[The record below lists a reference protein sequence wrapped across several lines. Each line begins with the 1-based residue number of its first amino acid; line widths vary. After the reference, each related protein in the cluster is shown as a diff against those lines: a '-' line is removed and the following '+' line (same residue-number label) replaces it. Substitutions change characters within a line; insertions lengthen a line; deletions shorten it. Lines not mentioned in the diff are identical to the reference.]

1 MSSSVFQTCLT
12 HAFSTEREEIMG
24 LLLGKWTKVK
34 EKDVAYIEA
43 ISICRRLDKL
53 KDRVEISPEQLMNA
67 MNEGEK
73 LQLNVIG
80 WYHSHP
86 HLIVSPSTVDLRTQ
100 LNMQQLDPRFFGII
114 FSCFNQEDNV
124 QRLNITCFQSSL
136 IDTCPG
142 HLEIPL
148 IITSDNSN
156 LDYSLYQLTE
166 LPNILF
172 SEEKNS
178 FEESLQN
185 KDISNEID
193 SSMANKLTYQ
203 HNSFIYM
210 EGISNIV
217 DKLSMPIYQNIE
229 AINHKLKNDIE
240 KLEERKKNL
249 MNNIQ
254 KDRLHH

>member
-12 HAFSTEREEIMG
+12 HAFSTEKEEIMG
-24 LLLGKWTKVK
+24 LLLGRWTKVE

-43 ISICRRLDKL
+43 ISISKRLDKL
-53 KDRVEISPEQLMNA
+53 KDRVEISSEQLMHA
-67 MNEGEK
+67 MSEGEK

-100 LNMQQLDPRFFGII
+100 LNMQNLDSRFFGII
-114 FSCFNQEDNV
+114 FSCFNQENDV

-136 IDTCPG
+136 IDSSPG

-148 IITSDNSN
+148 IISSDNTYP
-156 LDYSLYQLTE
+156 DYSLYQLTE

-172 SEEKNS
+172 TEEKNS

-193 SSMANKLTYQ
+193 STLANKLTYQ
-203 HNSFIYM
+203 HNSFIFM

-217 DKLSMPIYQNIE
+217 DKLSLPIYQDIE
-229 AINHKLKNDIE
+229 AINNQLKGDIE
-240 KLEERKKNL
+240 KLRERKKAL
-249 MNNIQ
+249 LNNIS
-254 KDRLHH
+254 KNRKPI

>member
-24 LLLGKWTKVK
+24 LLLGRWTKVK

-43 ISICRRLDKL
+43 ISISRRLDKL
-53 KDRVEISPEQLMNA
+53 KDRVEISPEQLMHA

-100 LNMQQLDPRFFGII
+100 LNMQTLDPRFFGII
-114 FSCFNQEDNV
+114 FSCFNEEDSV

-136 IDTCPG
+136 IDSIPG

-148 IITSDNSN
+148 IITSDNTYP
-156 LDYSLYQLTE
+156 DYSLYQLTE

-185 KDISNEID
+185 KDITNELD
-193 SSMANKLTYQ
+193 STLANKLTYQ

-229 AINHKLKNDIE
+229 SINEQLKKDIAKLQ
-240 KLEERKKNL
+240 ERKKKL
-249 MNNIQ
+249 LNN
-254 KDRLHH
+254 K

>member
-1 MSSSVFQTCLT
+1 MSLSRTYMSSSVFQTCLT

-24 LLLGKWTKVK
+24 LLLGRWTKVK

-43 ISICRRLDKL
+43 ISISRRLDKL
-53 KDRVEISPEQLMNA
+53 KDRVEISPEQLMHA

-73 LQLNVIG
+73 LKLNVIG

-100 LNMQQLDPRFFGII
+100 LNMQTLDHRFFGII

-136 IDTCPG
+136 IDSCPG

-148 IITSDNSN
+148 IITDDNTYP
-156 LDYSLYQLTE
+156 DYSLYQLSE

-178 FEESLQN
+178 FEESLQK
-185 KDISNEID
+185 KDIKDGLD
-193 SSMANKLTYQ
+193 STLANKLTYQ

-229 AINHKLKNDIE
+229 SINSQLKDDITKLQ
-240 KLEERKKNL
+240 ERKNNL
-249 MNNIQ
+249 LNN
-254 KDRLHH
+254 K

>member
-24 LLLGKWTKVK
+24 LLLGRWTKVK

-43 ISICRRLDKL
+43 ISISRRLDKL
-53 KDRVEISPEQLMNA
+53 KDRVEISPEQLMHA

-100 LNMQQLDPRFFGII
+100 LNMQTLDPRFFGII
-114 FSCFNQEDNV
+114 FSCFNEEDSV

-136 IDTCPG
+136 IDSIPG

-148 IITSDNSN
+148 IITSDNTYP
-156 LDYSLYQLTE
+156 DYSLYQLTE

-185 KDISNEID
+185 KDITNELD
-193 SSMANKLTYQ
+193 STLANKLTYQ

-229 AINHKLKNDIE
+229 SINEQLKKDIAKLRESKQTI
-240 KLEERKKNL
+240 L
-249 MNNIQ
+249 NN
-254 KDRLHH
+254 K

>member
-1 MSSSVFQTCLT
+1 MSLSRTYMSASVFQTCLT

-43 ISICRRLDKL
+43 ISISRRLDKL
-53 KDRVEISPEQLMNA
+53 KDRVEISPEQLMHA

-86 HLIVSPSTVDLRTQ
+86 HLI
-100 LNMQQLDPRFFGII
+100 
-114 FSCFNQEDNV
+114 
-124 QRLNITCFQSSL
+124 
-136 IDTCPG
+136 PG

-148 IITSDNSN
+148 IITADNTYP
-156 LDYSLYQLTE
+156 DYSLYQLTE

-172 SEEKNS
+172 SEEKKS

-185 KDISNEID
+185 KDITNELD
-193 SSMANKLTYQ
+193 STLANKLTYQ

-229 AINHKLKNDIE
+229 SINSQLKEDIAKLQ
-240 KLEERKKNL
+240 ERK
-249 MNNIQ
+249 Q
-254 KDRLHH
+254 KLLSNK